1 MNAGQFLR
9 ELDTKKHILLMLGSW
24 KVVIM
29 QLIKQCSFHGH
40 PSGLWPLES
49 ASYQMHCSY
58 GMGGT

>member
-9 ELDTKKHILLMLGSW
+9 ELDVEKHILLMLGSW

-40 PSGLWPLES
+40 PSGLG
-49 ASYQMHCSY
+49 Y
-58 GMGGT
+58 